1 MEEAGEGFEGEAGAG
16 AARGVSV
23 GIEGV
28 DGEESVD
35 GEGRDGGRGVR
46 EGMEE
51 GGVGLGARL
60 ADWAEAGAGGGLF
73 RVTDD
78 EDDVVGEV
86 VGD

>member
-16 AARGVSV
+16 AAGGV
-23 GIEGV
+23 GAGV
-28 DGEESVD
+28 ERVD

-46 EGMEE
+46 EGTEE
-51 GGVGLGARL
+51 KGVGLGARL
-60 ADWAEAGAGGGLF
+60 PEWAEAGAGGGLF
-73 RVTDD
+73 RVADD